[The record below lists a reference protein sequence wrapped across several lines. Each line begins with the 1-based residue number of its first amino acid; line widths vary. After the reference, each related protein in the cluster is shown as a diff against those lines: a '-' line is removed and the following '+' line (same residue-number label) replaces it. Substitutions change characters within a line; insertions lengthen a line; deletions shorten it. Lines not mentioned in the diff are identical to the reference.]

1 MLMRIITRLFA
12 GMVPQLAVPHA
23 HAGASGIVTPDE
35 MPAVDEAIAAMAA
48 TTIEPPRPAGDP
60 LARMWWALPGN
71 VLEYGDSGF
80 SIRLRTNPDQA
91 PFAAYSPEGVL
102 LATSFE
108 LGLLK
113 EYCER
118 QAGYRDQFDPQ
129 PAPAGGEER

>member
-1 MLMRIITRLFA
+1 MLKRLITRFCA
-12 GMVPQLAVPHA
+12 GLVPQLAMPHA
-23 HAGASGIVTPDE
+23 QSRTSGVVTPAE

-48 TTIEPPRPAGDP
+48 ATIEPPRPAGDP
-60 LARMWWALPGN
+60 LSRMWWALPGN

-80 SIRLRTNPDQA
+80 LIRLRTNPDLA

-102 LATSFE
+102 MATGFE

-113 EYCER
+113 DYCER

-129 PAPAGGEER
+129 PAPAGGEEH